1 MKVKVIKANLG
12 SYWYA
17 DNIGKV
23 YDVEEVQLNN
33 HLNLEYKVIGSELGG
48 TKYFDK
54 DDVEMVQENSVFNMS
69 KNNWFI
75 YTPTRDSSKITQEW
89 LFSQGFVWQHH
100 KDKTVRYTDS
110 LYLKLSPFTD
120 SAFCHTDSIDL
131 KYDSAKEIKLNI
143 KTIVASV
150 DYPEIET
157 PEQKQLQEVMDKIS
171 DLQKQAEILQ
181 GMVGKSSK

>member
-1 MKVKVIKANLG
+1 MKVKVIKANLD

-23 YDVEEVQLNN
+23 YDVEEVQLSN
-33 HLNLEYKVIGSELGG
+33 HSNLEYKVIGSELGG

-54 DDVEMVQENSVFNMS
+54 DDVEIINEESVMKRSDLRTGMRVIHGNHPRHSDTVFIVINDLGKVFGSNDTGFNYIASYTQSLEMS
-69 KNNWFI
+69 GGIWDV
-75 YTPTRDSSKITQEW
+75 TE
-89 LFSQGFVWQHH
+89 V
-100 KDKTVRYTDS
+100 
-110 LYLKLSPFTD
+110 
-120 SAFCHTDSIDL
+120 
-131 KYDSAKEIKLNI
+131 YDCPKANILDFNI
-143 KTIVASV
+143 KGDLLWKRNTQ
-150 DYPEIET
+150 T